1 MLNAV
6 QENLDENLDDET
18 LELEGSKNIYDSE
31 SAEKFWEAMNFISA
45 QNQFFVSRMNRIL

>member
-6 QENLDENLDDET
+6 QENSDEILDDET
-18 LELEGSKNIYDSE
+18 LELEGNKNIYDSE